1 MKTDFPAAHSMDTNW
16 FAVDRDGH
24 VACFDSGESGAVPT
38 QIIDETGGESV
49 LVESMLASLGIE
61 TTKLGQL
68 LAGTA
73 SFQSPN
79 DGTMFDLRGRLMPGA
94 ENQLGEHG
102 GLFPVPSSTLMF
114 LKSAHFVEKAVAE
127 GTAVLVPTTEGVGV
141 LIRGLS
147 EELAKR
153 IHDADECH
161 GCFWYTDSKRKPYP
175 GFFYYGHMTENSI
188 SGPYGR
194 EMCPVK
200 PTHFNELPADIR
212 ERLKWMRFDGLCF
225 RDTPHI
231 QPIEHAP
238 CESWENAFMDVTGTR
253 VSPIP
258 GKEAEYAET
267 YEELKDLLEEEGV
280 VVDPPPGGT
289 L

>member
-1 MKTDFPAAHSMDTNW
+1 MKPDFPAAHSMDTNW

-24 VACFDSGESGAVPT
+24 VACFDSGEAGAVPT
-38 QIIDETGGESV
+38 QAIDETGGES
-49 LVESMLASLGIE
+49 LLLESMLASLGIE
-61 TTKLGQL
+61 TTKLGHL
-68 LAGTA
+68 LAGAA
-73 SFQSPN
+73 SSQSPV
-79 DGTMFDLRGRLMPGA
+79 DGTMFDLHGRLMPGV
-94 ENQLGEHG
+94 EDQLAQHEGVS
-102 GLFPVPSSTLMF
+102 PTPSSTLMF
-114 LKSAHFVEKAVAE
+114 LKSTHFVEKPVAD

-147 EELAKR
+147 EELAER
-153 IHDADECH
+153 IHDADECL
-161 GCFWYTDSKRKPYP
+161 GCFWYSDSMRKPQP
-175 GFFYYGHMTENSI
+175 GFFYYGHLTENSI

-200 PTHFNELPADIR
+200 PIHFNELPADIR
-212 ERLKWMRFDGLCF
+212 ERLKWMRFDGLSF

-238 CESWENAFMDVTGTR
+238 CESWENAFMDVTGKR

-258 GKEAEYAET
+258 GKEAEYSET

-280 VVDPPPGGT
+280 RVDPPPSGAF
-289 L
+289 